1 MESSSN
7 KFIKK
12 IFKGVLISLV
22 VSFVLLAIFAIVLT
36 YTSVSENTIV
46 PVIIV
51 VTGISILVGTI
62 LESRKIVK
70 NGIWLGGI
78 IGGITS
84 GVNNWIGPMISKKLY
99 CNQVGYEYAN
109 MDIDYQEPVSG
120 SRDDRR
126 ADRLDRRQ
134 AVAVRVLSE
143 DGGENPFRHAC
154 RLLCRQPQRCYFK
167 RGGAPFGLP
176 CPRFRRLA

>member
-70 NGIWLGGI
+70 NGIGLGGI
-78 IGGITS
+78 IGLVYVLILYIISSLLNAEFSINTQSFILILVAIFSGMIGGII
-84 GVNNWIGPMISKKLY
+84 GVNNRK
-99 CNQVGYEYAN
+99 
-109 MDIDYQEPVSG
+109 
-120 SRDDRR
+120 
-126 ADRLDRRQ
+126 
-134 AVAVRVLSE
+134 
-143 DGGENPFRHAC
+143 
-154 RLLCRQPQRCYFK
+154 
-167 RGGAPFGLP
+167 
-176 CPRFRRLA
+176 

>member
-62 LESRKIVK
+62 LESKKIVK

-78 IGGITS
+78 IGLIYVLILYIISSLLNADFSINIQSFILILVAIFSGMIGGII
-84 GVNNWIGPMISKKLY
+84 GVNNRK
-99 CNQVGYEYAN
+99 
-109 MDIDYQEPVSG
+109 
-120 SRDDRR
+120 
-126 ADRLDRRQ
+126 
-134 AVAVRVLSE
+134 
-143 DGGENPFRHAC
+143 
-154 RLLCRQPQRCYFK
+154 
-167 RGGAPFGLP
+167 
-176 CPRFRRLA
+176 

>member
-78 IGGITS
+78 IGLVYVLI
-84 GVNNWIGPMISKKLY
+84 LY
-99 CNQVGYEYAN
+99 
-109 MDIDYQEPVSG
+109 II
-120 SRDDRR
+120 
-126 ADRLDRRQ
+126 
-134 AVAVRVLSE
+134 
-143 DGGENPFRHAC
+143 
-154 RLLCRQPQRCYFK
+154 
-167 RGGAPFGLP
+167 
-176 CPRFRRLA
+176 

>member
-51 VTGISILVGTI
+51 VTGISILVGNI

-70 NGIWLGGI
+70 NGIGLGGI
-78 IGGITS
+78 IGLVYVLILYIISSLLNADFSINMQSFILILVAIFSGMIGGII
-84 GVNNWIGPMISKKLY
+84 GVNNRK
-99 CNQVGYEYAN
+99 
-109 MDIDYQEPVSG
+109 
-120 SRDDRR
+120 
-126 ADRLDRRQ
+126 
-134 AVAVRVLSE
+134 
-143 DGGENPFRHAC
+143 
-154 RLLCRQPQRCYFK
+154 
-167 RGGAPFGLP
+167 
-176 CPRFRRLA
+176 

>member
-22 VSFVLLAIFAIVLT
+22 VSFVLLAILAIVLT

-78 IGGITS
+78 IGLVYVLILYIISSLLNADFSINTQSFILILVAIFSGMIGGII
-84 GVNNWIGPMISKKLY
+84 GVNNRK
-99 CNQVGYEYAN
+99 
-109 MDIDYQEPVSG
+109 
-120 SRDDRR
+120 
-126 ADRLDRRQ
+126 
-134 AVAVRVLSE
+134 
-143 DGGENPFRHAC
+143 
-154 RLLCRQPQRCYFK
+154 
-167 RGGAPFGLP
+167 
-176 CPRFRRLA
+176 

>member
-22 VSFVLLAIFAIVLT
+22 VSFVLLAIFAIILT

-78 IGGITS
+78 IGLVYVLILYIISSLLNADFSINTQSFILILVAIFSGMIGGII
-84 GVNNWIGPMISKKLY
+84 GVNNRK
-99 CNQVGYEYAN
+99 
-109 MDIDYQEPVSG
+109 
-120 SRDDRR
+120 
-126 ADRLDRRQ
+126 
-134 AVAVRVLSE
+134 
-143 DGGENPFRHAC
+143 
-154 RLLCRQPQRCYFK
+154 
-167 RGGAPFGLP
+167 
-176 CPRFRRLA
+176 

>member
-70 NGIWLGGI
+70 NGIGLGGI
-78 IGGITS
+78 I
-84 GVNNWIGPMISKKLY
+84 
-99 CNQVGYEYAN
+99 C
-109 MDIDYQEPVSG
+109 IDFVY
-120 SRDDRR
+120 
-126 ADRLDRRQ
+126 
-134 AVAVRVLSE
+134 
-143 DGGENPFRHAC
+143 NF
-154 RLLCRQPQRCYFK
+154 YFIE
-167 RGGAPFGLP
+167 
-176 CPRFRRLA
+176 C

>member
-70 NGIWLGGI
+70 NGIGLGGI
-78 IGGITS
+78 IGLVYVLILYIISSLLNADFSINTQSFILILVAIFSGMIGGLI
-84 GVNNWIGPMISKKLY
+84 GVNNRK
-99 CNQVGYEYAN
+99 
-109 MDIDYQEPVSG
+109 
-120 SRDDRR
+120 
-126 ADRLDRRQ
+126 
-134 AVAVRVLSE
+134 
-143 DGGENPFRHAC
+143 
-154 RLLCRQPQRCYFK
+154 
-167 RGGAPFGLP
+167 
-176 CPRFRRLA
+176 

>member
-62 LESRKIVK
+62 LESKKIVK

-78 IGGITS
+78 IGLVYVLILYIISSLLNADFSINIQSFILILVAIFSGMIGGII
-84 GVNNWIGPMISKKLY
+84 GVNNRK
-99 CNQVGYEYAN
+99 
-109 MDIDYQEPVSG
+109 
-120 SRDDRR
+120 
-126 ADRLDRRQ
+126 
-134 AVAVRVLSE
+134 
-143 DGGENPFRHAC
+143 
-154 RLLCRQPQRCYFK
+154 
-167 RGGAPFGLP
+167 
-176 CPRFRRLA
+176 

>member
-1 MESSSN
+1 MEFSSN

-62 LESRKIVK
+62 LESKKIVK

-78 IGGITS
+78 IGLVYVLILYIISSLLNADFSINMQSFILILVAIFSGMIGGII
-84 GVNNWIGPMISKKLY
+84 GVNNRK
-99 CNQVGYEYAN
+99 
-109 MDIDYQEPVSG
+109 
-120 SRDDRR
+120 
-126 ADRLDRRQ
+126 
-134 AVAVRVLSE
+134 
-143 DGGENPFRHAC
+143 
-154 RLLCRQPQRCYFK
+154 
-167 RGGAPFGLP
+167 
-176 CPRFRRLA
+176 

>member
-78 IGGITS
+78 IGLIYVLILYIISSLLNADFSINTQSFILILVAIFSGMIGGII
-84 GVNNWIGPMISKKLY
+84 GVNNRK
-99 CNQVGYEYAN
+99 
-109 MDIDYQEPVSG
+109 
-120 SRDDRR
+120 
-126 ADRLDRRQ
+126 
-134 AVAVRVLSE
+134 
-143 DGGENPFRHAC
+143 
-154 RLLCRQPQRCYFK
+154 
-167 RGGAPFGLP
+167 
-176 CPRFRRLA
+176 

>member
-78 IGGITS
+78 IGLVYVLILYIISSLLNADFSINTQSFILILVAIFSGMIGGII
-84 GVNNWIGPMISKKLY
+84 GVNYRK
-99 CNQVGYEYAN
+99 
-109 MDIDYQEPVSG
+109 
-120 SRDDRR
+120 
-126 ADRLDRRQ
+126 
-134 AVAVRVLSE
+134 
-143 DGGENPFRHAC
+143 
-154 RLLCRQPQRCYFK
+154 
-167 RGGAPFGLP
+167 
-176 CPRFRRLA
+176 

>member
-70 NGIWLGGI
+70 NGIGLGGI
-78 IGGITS
+78 IGLVYVLILYIISSLLNADFSINMQSFILILVAIFSGMIGGII
-84 GVNNWIGPMISKKLY
+84 GVNNRK
-99 CNQVGYEYAN
+99 
-109 MDIDYQEPVSG
+109 
-120 SRDDRR
+120 
-126 ADRLDRRQ
+126 
-134 AVAVRVLSE
+134 
-143 DGGENPFRHAC
+143 
-154 RLLCRQPQRCYFK
+154 
-167 RGGAPFGLP
+167 
-176 CPRFRRLA
+176 

>member
-62 LESRKIVK
+62 LESKKIVK

-78 IGGITS
+78 IGLVYVLILYIISSLLNDDFSINTQSFILILVAIFSGMIGGII
-84 GVNNWIGPMISKKLY
+84 GVNNRK
-99 CNQVGYEYAN
+99 
-109 MDIDYQEPVSG
+109 
-120 SRDDRR
+120 
-126 ADRLDRRQ
+126 
-134 AVAVRVLSE
+134 
-143 DGGENPFRHAC
+143 
-154 RLLCRQPQRCYFK
+154 
-167 RGGAPFGLP
+167 
-176 CPRFRRLA
+176 

>member
-70 NGIWLGGI
+70 NGIGLGGI
-78 IGGITS
+78 IGLVYVLILYIISSLLNADFSINTQSFILILVAIFSGMIGGIID
-84 GVNNWIGPMISKKLY
+84 VNNRK
-99 CNQVGYEYAN
+99 
-109 MDIDYQEPVSG
+109 
-120 SRDDRR
+120 
-126 ADRLDRRQ
+126 
-134 AVAVRVLSE
+134 
-143 DGGENPFRHAC
+143 
-154 RLLCRQPQRCYFK
+154 
-167 RGGAPFGLP
+167 
-176 CPRFRRLA
+176 

>member
-78 IGGITS
+78 IGLVYVLILYIISSLLNADFSINTQSFILILVAIFSGMIGGII
-84 GVNNWIGPMISKKLY
+84 GVNNRK
-99 CNQVGYEYAN
+99 
-109 MDIDYQEPVSG
+109 
-120 SRDDRR
+120 
-126 ADRLDRRQ
+126 
-134 AVAVRVLSE
+134 
-143 DGGENPFRHAC
+143 
-154 RLLCRQPQRCYFK
+154 
-167 RGGAPFGLP
+167 
-176 CPRFRRLA
+176 

>member
-1 MESSSN
+1 MEFSSN

-70 NGIWLGGI
+70 NGIGLGGI
-78 IGGITS
+78 IGLVYVLILYIISSLLNADFSINTQSFILILVAIFSGMIGGII
-84 GVNNWIGPMISKKLY
+84 GVNNRK
-99 CNQVGYEYAN
+99 
-109 MDIDYQEPVSG
+109 
-120 SRDDRR
+120 
-126 ADRLDRRQ
+126 
-134 AVAVRVLSE
+134 
-143 DGGENPFRHAC
+143 
-154 RLLCRQPQRCYFK
+154 
-167 RGGAPFGLP
+167 
-176 CPRFRRLA
+176 

>member
-78 IGGITS
+78 IGLIYVLILYIISSLLNDDFSINIQSFILILVAIFSGMIGGII
-84 GVNNWIGPMISKKLY
+84 GVNNRK
-99 CNQVGYEYAN
+99 
-109 MDIDYQEPVSG
+109 
-120 SRDDRR
+120 
-126 ADRLDRRQ
+126 
-134 AVAVRVLSE
+134 
-143 DGGENPFRHAC
+143 
-154 RLLCRQPQRCYFK
+154 
-167 RGGAPFGLP
+167 
-176 CPRFRRLA
+176 

>member
-78 IGGITS
+78 IGLVYVLILYIISSLLNADFSINIQSFILILVAIFSGMIGGII
-84 GVNNWIGPMISKKLY
+84 GVNNRK
-99 CNQVGYEYAN
+99 
-109 MDIDYQEPVSG
+109 
-120 SRDDRR
+120 
-126 ADRLDRRQ
+126 
-134 AVAVRVLSE
+134 
-143 DGGENPFRHAC
+143 
-154 RLLCRQPQRCYFK
+154 
-167 RGGAPFGLP
+167 
-176 CPRFRRLA
+176 

>member
-22 VSFVLLAIFAIVLT
+22 VSFVLLAVFAIVLT

-62 LESRKIVK
+62 LESKKIVK

-78 IGGITS
+78 IGLVYVLILYIISSLLNADFSINTQSFILILVAIFSGMIGGII
-84 GVNNWIGPMISKKLY
+84 GVNNRK
-99 CNQVGYEYAN
+99 
-109 MDIDYQEPVSG
+109 
-120 SRDDRR
+120 
-126 ADRLDRRQ
+126 
-134 AVAVRVLSE
+134 
-143 DGGENPFRHAC
+143 
-154 RLLCRQPQRCYFK
+154 
-167 RGGAPFGLP
+167 
-176 CPRFRRLA
+176 

>member
-62 LESRKIVK
+62 LESKKIVK

-78 IGGITS
+78 IGLVYVLILYIISSLLNADFSINMQSFILILVAIFSGMIGGII
-84 GVNNWIGPMISKKLY
+84 GVNNRK
-99 CNQVGYEYAN
+99 
-109 MDIDYQEPVSG
+109 
-120 SRDDRR
+120 
-126 ADRLDRRQ
+126 
-134 AVAVRVLSE
+134 
-143 DGGENPFRHAC
+143 
-154 RLLCRQPQRCYFK
+154 
-167 RGGAPFGLP
+167 
-176 CPRFRRLA
+176 

>member
-78 IGGITS
+78 IGLVYVLILYIISSLLNVDFSINTQSFILILVAIFSGMIGGII
-84 GVNNWIGPMISKKLY
+84 GVNNRK
-99 CNQVGYEYAN
+99 
-109 MDIDYQEPVSG
+109 
-120 SRDDRR
+120 
-126 ADRLDRRQ
+126 
-134 AVAVRVLSE
+134 
-143 DGGENPFRHAC
+143 
-154 RLLCRQPQRCYFK
+154 
-167 RGGAPFGLP
+167 
-176 CPRFRRLA
+176 

>member
-78 IGGITS
+78 IGLIYVLILYIISSLLNADFSINIQSFILILVAIFSGMIGGII
-84 GVNNWIGPMISKKLY
+84 GVNNRK
-99 CNQVGYEYAN
+99 
-109 MDIDYQEPVSG
+109 
-120 SRDDRR
+120 
-126 ADRLDRRQ
+126 
-134 AVAVRVLSE
+134 
-143 DGGENPFRHAC
+143 
-154 RLLCRQPQRCYFK
+154 
-167 RGGAPFGLP
+167 
-176 CPRFRRLA
+176 

>member
-70 NGIWLGGI
+70 NGIGLGGI
-78 IGGITS
+78 IGLVYVLILYIISSLLNADFSINTQSFILILVAIFSGMIGGII
-84 GVNNWIGPMISKKLY
+84 GVNNRK
-99 CNQVGYEYAN
+99 
-109 MDIDYQEPVSG
+109 
-120 SRDDRR
+120 
-126 ADRLDRRQ
+126 
-134 AVAVRVLSE
+134 
-143 DGGENPFRHAC
+143 
-154 RLLCRQPQRCYFK
+154 
-167 RGGAPFGLP
+167 
-176 CPRFRRLA
+176 

>member
-51 VTGISILVGTI
+51 VIGISILVGTI

-70 NGIWLGGI
+70 NGIGLGGI
-78 IGGITS
+78 IGLVYVLILYIISSLLNADFSINTQSFILILVAIFSGMIGGII
-84 GVNNWIGPMISKKLY
+84 GVNNRK
-99 CNQVGYEYAN
+99 
-109 MDIDYQEPVSG
+109 
-120 SRDDRR
+120 
-126 ADRLDRRQ
+126 
-134 AVAVRVLSE
+134 
-143 DGGENPFRHAC
+143 
-154 RLLCRQPQRCYFK
+154 
-167 RGGAPFGLP
+167 
-176 CPRFRRLA
+176 

>member
-1 MESSSN
+1 MKSSSN

-62 LESRKIVK
+62 LESKKIVK

-78 IGGITS
+78 IGLVYVLILYIISSLLNDDFSINTQSFILILVAIFSGMIGGII
-84 GVNNWIGPMISKKLY
+84 GVNNRK
-99 CNQVGYEYAN
+99 
-109 MDIDYQEPVSG
+109 
-120 SRDDRR
+120 
-126 ADRLDRRQ
+126 
-134 AVAVRVLSE
+134 
-143 DGGENPFRHAC
+143 
-154 RLLCRQPQRCYFK
+154 
-167 RGGAPFGLP
+167 
-176 CPRFRRLA
+176 

>member
-78 IGGITS
+78 IGLVYVLILYIISSLLNADFSINTPSFILILVAIFSGMIGGII
-84 GVNNWIGPMISKKLY
+84 GVNNRK
-99 CNQVGYEYAN
+99 
-109 MDIDYQEPVSG
+109 
-120 SRDDRR
+120 
-126 ADRLDRRQ
+126 
-134 AVAVRVLSE
+134 
-143 DGGENPFRHAC
+143 
-154 RLLCRQPQRCYFK
+154 
-167 RGGAPFGLP
+167 
-176 CPRFRRLA
+176 

>member
-70 NGIWLGGI
+70 NGIGLGGI
-78 IGGITS
+78 IGLVYVLILYIISSLLNADFSINMQSFILILVAIFSGMIGGII
-84 GVNNWIGPMISKKLY
+84 GFNNRK
-99 CNQVGYEYAN
+99 
-109 MDIDYQEPVSG
+109 
-120 SRDDRR
+120 
-126 ADRLDRRQ
+126 
-134 AVAVRVLSE
+134 
-143 DGGENPFRHAC
+143 
-154 RLLCRQPQRCYFK
+154 
-167 RGGAPFGLP
+167 
-176 CPRFRRLA
+176 

>member
-22 VSFVLLAIFAIVLT
+22 VSFVLLAIFAIILT

-70 NGIWLGGI
+70 NGIGLGGI
-78 IGGITS
+78 IGLVYVLILYIISSLLNADFSINMQSFILILVAIFSGMIGGII
-84 GVNNWIGPMISKKLY
+84 GVNNRK
-99 CNQVGYEYAN
+99 
-109 MDIDYQEPVSG
+109 
-120 SRDDRR
+120 
-126 ADRLDRRQ
+126 
-134 AVAVRVLSE
+134 
-143 DGGENPFRHAC
+143 
-154 RLLCRQPQRCYFK
+154 
-167 RGGAPFGLP
+167 
-176 CPRFRRLA
+176 

>member
-51 VTGISILVGTI
+51 ATGISILVGTI

-78 IGGITS
+78 IGLIYVLILYIISSLLNADFSINIQSFILILVAIFSGMIGGII
-84 GVNNWIGPMISKKLY
+84 GVNNRK
-99 CNQVGYEYAN
+99 
-109 MDIDYQEPVSG
+109 
-120 SRDDRR
+120 
-126 ADRLDRRQ
+126 
-134 AVAVRVLSE
+134 
-143 DGGENPFRHAC
+143 
-154 RLLCRQPQRCYFK
+154 
-167 RGGAPFGLP
+167 
-176 CPRFRRLA
+176 

>member
-62 LESRKIVK
+62 LESKKIVK

-78 IGGITS
+78 IGLVYVLILYIISSLLNADFSINTQSFILILVAIFSGMIGGII
-84 GVNNWIGPMISKKLY
+84 GVNNRK
-99 CNQVGYEYAN
+99 
-109 MDIDYQEPVSG
+109 
-120 SRDDRR
+120 
-126 ADRLDRRQ
+126 
-134 AVAVRVLSE
+134 
-143 DGGENPFRHAC
+143 
-154 RLLCRQPQRCYFK
+154 
-167 RGGAPFGLP
+167 
-176 CPRFRRLA
+176 

>member
-70 NGIWLGGI
+70 NGIGLGGLIGLVYVLILYIISSLLNADFSINMQSFILILVAIFSGMIGGI
-78 IGGITS
+78 IG
-84 GVNNWIGPMISKKLY
+84 VNNRK
-99 CNQVGYEYAN
+99 
-109 MDIDYQEPVSG
+109 
-120 SRDDRR
+120 
-126 ADRLDRRQ
+126 
-134 AVAVRVLSE
+134 
-143 DGGENPFRHAC
+143 
-154 RLLCRQPQRCYFK
+154 
-167 RGGAPFGLP
+167 
-176 CPRFRRLA
+176 